1 MEYRGNSE
9 KRKYSGF
16 SRALLVATLI
26 VTGCSLGQS
35 IEPTLTPIVVP
46 PTAVVV
52 ATAEVPT
59 IEPTG
64 PTEVVKATLSYAPA
78 TPTPIP
84 PTISPVPTVALT
96 GKVCA
101 TCESLRVR
109 QTPGT
114 AGKIITQLP
123 SGTAVTLIGRTADS
137 TWFQVITPDGKTG
150 WGWAAFITTTDD
162 VNKLSVT
169 TLNTANEPTSSPAP
183 TQLSAPTTGN
193 VVTGVT
199 STSRQIF
206 LNGQAKGNLATV
218 FTRIG
223 DSLTAS
229 PAFLNPLAG
238 AHGLSTFLEFDTQ
251 PG

>member
-1 MEYRGNSE
+1 MDYRGSYG
-9 KRKYSGF
+9 RCKYPGL
-16 SRALLVATLI
+16 SRLLI
-26 VTGCSLGQS
+26 VVTLTVRGCGLGQS
-35 IEPTLTPIVVP
+35 IEPTLTPIVAP
-46 PTAVVV
+46 PTDVI
-52 ATAEVPT
+52 ATANATEEVPT
-59 IEPTG
+59 VEPTG
-64 PTEVVKATLSYAPA
+64 PTQVVKATPSYAPA

-123 SGTAVTLIGRTADS
+123 SGTAVILIGRTADN

-193 VVTGVT
+193 VVTRVT

-206 LNGQAKGNLATV
+206 LNGQAKGNIAT
-218 FTRIG
+218 
-223 DSLTAS
+223 
-229 PAFLNPLAG
+229 
-238 AHGLSTFLEFDTQ
+238 
-251 PG
+251 

>member
-1 MEYRGNSE
+1 MVYRGNSE

-46 PTAVVV
+46 PTAIA
-52 ATAEVPT
+52 ATEEVPT

-64 PTEVVKATLSYAPA
+64 PTEVVKATPSYAPA

-114 AGKIITQLP
+114 AGKIIAQLL
-123 SGTAVTLIGRTADS
+123 SGTPVTLIGRTADS
-137 TWFQVITPDGKTG
+137 TWFQVITSDGK
-150 WGWAAFITTTDD
+150 
-162 VNKLSVT
+162 N
-169 TLNTANEPTSSPAP
+169 
-183 TQLSAPTTGN
+183 
-193 VVTGVT
+193 
-199 STSRQIF
+199 
-206 LNGQAKGNLATV
+206 
-218 FTRIG
+218 
-223 DSLTAS
+223 
-229 PAFLNPLAG
+229 
-238 AHGLSTFLEFDTQ
+238 
-251 PG
+251 